1 MASELELI
9 LREEIAQAGGALAF
23 DRFMELALYH
33 PRLGYYRR
41 AQDPFGKHGDFF
53 TASQLQPIFGLLV
66 ARRIQDLLSAMQDR
80 QPLLVEL
87 GPGRKEMQEAFST
100 AFRYVPVETGDS
112 LPAHIRGAVFGN
124 EFFDALPVRVARYR
138 GGRFVEMRVSAGA
151 AGFAWVEGEAVDE
164 EMEHYLSAHG
174 APREEGFAVEVC
186 LEAQRWLERISARL
200 DHGLLVIIDYGYT
213 TREWVR
219 FPRGTLMSYRRHRA
233 EEDVLSLPGE
243 RDITAH
249 VNFSALIAAAPQYRF
264 RLTAMEP
271 LASTLVAAGERDHF
285 AGVIEGISEQEALRR
300 RLQLKTLLYGM
311 GDTFRT
317 LILQK
322 NVDAETPDGNR

>member
-1 MASELELI
+1 
-9 LREEIAQAGGALAF
+9 
-23 DRFMELALYH
+23 
-33 PRLGYYRR
+33 
-41 AQDPFGKHGDFF
+41 
-53 TASQLQPIFGLLV
+53 LQPLFGLLM
-66 ARRIQDLLSAMQDR
+66 ARRIQDLMAAVQEP

-87 GPGRKEMQEAFST
+87 GPGRKEMQEAFSS
-100 AFRYVPVETGDS
+100 AFRYVPVEAGDL

-138 GGRFVEMRVSAGA
+138 GEKFVEMCVSAGA
-151 AGFAWVEGEAVDE
+151 AGFGWVEGEAVDE

-174 APREEGFAVEVC
+174 APREEGFEVEVC
-186 LEAQRWLERISARL
+186 LEAPRWLERISASL
-200 DHGLLVIIDYGYT
+200 DHGFLVIIDYGYT

-249 VNFSALIAAAPQYRF
+249 VNFSALMATASQYGF
-264 RLTAMEP
+264 RVATMEP
-271 LASTLVAAGERDHF
+271 LASTLIAAGERDHF
-285 AGVIEGISEQEALRR
+285 AGVIEGNSEQEALRR

-322 NVDAETPDGNR
+322 NVDAESAVRDR